1 MYHAIRLS
9 SSVRLPSFAREIVPC
24 ALPWG
29 ESSEVVWQALQSCC
43 TLSNLECLEPRAAAP
58 VLSGPRRPD
67 WNARRGTAMADA
79 AAPPAAAA
87 KLQKKNDGVATAAHA
102 FLFALLALASL
113 GLGRLYV
120 LLGAVACTCV
130 TFVVARRAPSTETP
144 TKPSSGSV
152 DDDDDKRPRW
162 ERRYMKTEAKKARRR
177 EARSAQTKNTRRE
190 LSEAEAREKA
200 KRADD
205 LQRKRDQQARER
217 EEALRRK
224 QQQKLQ
230 KEEELRRQKE
240 EKRQKDKQREQERRR
255 AKEKKLKE
263 KKEAQLQAKKLAEAQ
278 KTIELSEKSNAFDA
292 CVAAYV
298 ACCVLA
304 DEADAAHKTCEEALT
319 SASGKKRS
327 NKAKATAKK
336 AREKAENAA
345 ETARQKR
352 ADRDAARSN
361 AEDARRTLA
370 DYCSQ
375 QNLAPPPQ
383 IPCASPQLQKRP
395 SLQIGDDVMKLIARV
410 RKHGGCVP
418 DDSDDDDVVST
429 GARVAPSDV
438 ISSDDDMSDDD
449 DAAVEE

>member
-1 MYHAIRLS
+1 
-9 SSVRLPSFAREIVPC
+9 
-24 ALPWG
+24 
-29 ESSEVVWQALQSCC
+29 
-43 TLSNLECLEPRAAAP
+43 
-58 VLSGPRRPD
+58 
-67 WNARRGTAMADA
+67 MADTQPA
-79 AAPPAAAA
+79 VAVAP
-87 KLQKKNDGVATAAHA
+87 KGKKNDGVATAAHA

-130 TFVVARRAPSTETP
+130 TFVVARRTPATEQT

-190 LSEAEAREKA
+190 LSEAEAREKL

-224 QQQKLQ
+224 QQQKLE
-230 KEEELRRQKE
+230 KEAELRRQKE
-240 EKRQKDKQREQERRR
+240 EKRQKDKVREQERKR
-255 AKEKKLKE
+255 AKERKLRE
-263 KKEAQLQAKKLAEAQ
+263 KKEAQLAAKKLAEEQ
-278 KTIELSEKSNAFDA
+278 RSVELTEKSNAYDA

-298 ACCVLA
+298 AACVLA
-304 DEADAAHKTCEEALT
+304 DQADASHKVCEDALT

-336 AREKAENAA
+336 AREKAEHASDM
-345 ETARQKR
+345 ARQKR
-352 ADRDAARSN
+352 ADRDAARSQ

-375 QNLAPPPQ
+375 QHLAPPPP
-383 IPCASPQLQKRP
+383 IPCASPSSQKRP
-395 SLQIGDDVMKLIARV
+395 SLQIGDDVMRLIARV

-449 DAAVEE
+449 HSAVEE

>member
-1 MYHAIRLS
+1 M
-9 SSVRLPSFAREIVPC
+9 
-24 ALPWG
+24 
-29 ESSEVVWQALQSCC
+29 
-43 TLSNLECLEPRAAAP
+43 
-58 VLSGPRRPD
+58 
-67 WNARRGTAMADA
+67 
-79 AAPPAAAA
+79 
-87 KLQKKNDGVATAAHA
+87 
-102 FLFALLALASL
+102 
-113 GLGRLYV
+113 
-120 LLGAVACTCV
+120 
-130 TFVVARRAPSTETP
+130 
-144 TKPSSGSV
+144 
-152 DDDDDKRPRW
+152 
-162 ERRYMKTEAKKARRR
+162 
-177 EARSAQTKNTRRE
+177 
-190 LSEAEAREKA
+190 
-200 KRADD
+200 
-205 LQRKRDQQARER
+205 
-217 EEALRRK
+217 
-224 QQQKLQ
+224 
-230 KEEELRRQKE
+230 
-240 EKRQKDKQREQERRR
+240 RQKDKQREQERRR
-255 AKEKKLKE
+255 AKERKLRE

-336 AREKAENAA
+336 AREKAEHAS
-345 ETARQKR
+345 ELARQKR
-352 ADRDAARSN
+352 ADRDAARSQ

-370 DYCSQ
+370 DYCSH